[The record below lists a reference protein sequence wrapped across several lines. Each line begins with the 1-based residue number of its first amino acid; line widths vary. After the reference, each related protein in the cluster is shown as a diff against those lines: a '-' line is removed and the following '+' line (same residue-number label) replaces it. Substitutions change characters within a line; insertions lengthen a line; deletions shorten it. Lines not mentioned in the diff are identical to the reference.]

1 MQNSLKNNLKG
12 NLKDNL
18 NEISAQMQT
27 KLTTVNLSLSVGS
40 RQLITNLNWQVNAGE
55 FWCIIGRNGVGKTT
69 LLRSLA
75 GLACAHAGA
84 EDILINDK
92 PLNKW
97 PLFDLAKV
105 RSYLPQDHYDAFAYR
120 VIETVLGA
128 RHPYSDGR
136 YWESEDDLAV
146 AYAALSELDVA
157 DLAQRDVRTLSGGER
172 QRVAIAAL
180 LAQDAQLMLLDEP
193 TKSLDLAHQIGA
205 MQLFANRCKAEY
217 KTIVMVSHDLNLV
230 HQIATH
236 ALLLM
241 GDGTWQAG
249 LASDILTESALISH
263 CLGYPIE
270 IVRHGD
276 QCIYVPLRG
285 QR

>member
-1 MQNSLKNNLKG
+1 MQNNHTAKL
-12 NLKDNL
+12 
-18 NEISAQMQT
+18 QT
-27 KLTTVNLSLSVGS
+27 INLSISVGP
-40 RQLITNLNWQVNAGE
+40 RQLINNLNWQVNAGE
-55 FWCIIGRNGVGKTT
+55 CWCIIGRNGVGKST

-75 GLACAHAGA
+75 GLINLNVGA
-84 EDILINDK
+84 EEVFINEK
-92 PLNKW
+92 PLNTW
-97 PLFDLAKV
+97 PLCELAKI
-105 RSYLPQDHYDAFAYR
+105 RSYLPQERHDAFAYR

-128 RHPYSDGR
+128 RHPYNDGH

-157 DLAQRDVRTLSGGER
+157 DLAQRDVRSLSGGER

-193 TKSLDLAHQIGA
+193 TRSLDLAHQIGS
-205 MQLFANRCKAEY
+205 MQLFSKRCKTENKA
-217 KTIVMVSHDLNLV
+217 IVMVSHDLNLL

-236 ALLLM
+236 VLLLM

-249 LASDILTESALISH
+249 RASEILTESALISH

-276 QCIYVPLRG
+276 QCIFLPTYLAPPPPHV
-285 QR
+285 